1 MLIIVSILLL
11 LPLHPIDCLA
21 SPSTRRSSLS
31 SRETI
36 ERDEIA
42 KRTVRNL
49 FSVCSHIQ
57 NPSLYQPQWADN
69 TLYTQTNDGDDV
81 AKLSVVASKDVK
93 KGHGMFSCFIHQLH
107 II

>member
-1 MLIIVSILLL
+1 MRLQNEQSE
-11 LPLHPIDCLA
+11 
-21 SPSTRRSSLS
+21 TY
-31 SRETI
+31 SRYAVTFRI
-36 ERDEIA
+36 
-42 KRTVRNL
+42 
-49 FSVCSHIQ
+49 HH
-57 NPSLYQPQWADN
+57 YQPQWADN